1 MICRCG
7 LMQQVWIDAQD
18 ADALAAAAAQ
28 VDAMPLLVVTTE
40 GLMPGVTTVP
50 RFTRAYA
57 FIMKGR
63 RIVLDCGGSVAIDEH
78 SELSVQT

>member
-40 GLMPGVTTVP
+40 GLMPGVTTTFCPGIRV
-50 RFTRAYA
+50 
-57 FIMKGR
+57 
-63 RIVLDCGGSVAIDEH
+63 
-78 SELSVQT
+78 